1 MLETWQ
7 PEPLVPELN
16 KKERIILENCP
27 VIEGYTPNGD
37 AVLVRG
43 IAEPVI
49 DCCTFDFLGM
59 SQDDSVK
66 KATREALDY
75 YGCGSCGPRGFYGT
89 IDQHLNFELAIAN
102 VRISFAS
109 LITFISSYKV
119 QLLFYILKSLWE
131 RKKPSAIPTARLQ
144 SLLQFRHSQRKV
156 TCCWSTR
163 Q

>member
-102 VRISFAS
+102 VRIFFAS
-109 LITFISSYKV
+109 LITFMSYHKV
-119 QLLFYILKSLWE
+119 QLLFY
-131 RKKPSAIPTARLQ
+131 
-144 SLLQFRHSQRKV
+144 F
-156 TCCWSTR
+156 
-163 Q
+163 